1 MSSIC
6 QRHVG
11 LKELRLN
18 NFRSYPSL
26 SLKMDESLPPV
37 ILTGNNGAGKTN
49 ILEAIS
55 LLAPGKGLRSA
66 KLSEL
71 ARKEPVFSKEPTTNV
86 IPMPVQWAV
95 WAKTTTPSGE
105 WDLGTGCSSGQEH
118 RLVKVDGT
126 QLKNQAE
133 LGNYISILWLTPTM
147 DKLFSGDPA
156 SRRRFL
162 DRLVQTFIPEHASL
176 LSDYNYALK
185 QWNTLLREGNRDNS
199 WLSLLE
205 EKIACCGVAI
215 AADRKDVQMRLIQF
229 LSKEQA
235 EIPFPSAEMT
245 LQGVIE
251 NALDEMKALDVEI
264 FFKENLKKSRHLV
277 ADGGS
282 VSGIHTSD
290 FSILH
295 REKGIDASL
304 CSTGEQ
310 KALLISVILSQTK
323 ALMQEKGICPLLLL
337 DEVSAHLDIGRRE
350 ALFKLLCVLPAQVWM
365 TGTEPLAFA
374 SLSQEAQ
381 HFNIEHLTATE
392 RAVA

>member
-1 MSSIC
+1 
-6 QRHVG
+6 
-11 LKELRLN
+11 
-18 NFRSYPSL
+18 
-26 SLKMDESLPPV
+26 MDESLPPV
-37 ILTGNNGAGKTN
+37 VLTGNNGAGKTN

-95 WAKTTTPSGE
+95 WAKTITPSGE

-118 RLVKVDGT
+118 RQVKVDGT

-133 LGNYISILWLTPTM
+133 LGSYISILWLTPTM

-350 ALFKLLCVLPAQVWM
+350 ALFELLCALPAQVWM
-365 TGTEPLAFA
+365 TGTEPHAFS
-374 SLSQEAQ
+374 SLSQKAQ

>member
-11 LKELRLN
+11 LKELRLT

-37 ILTGNNGAGKTN
+37 VLTGNNGAGKTN

-71 ARKEPVFSKEPTTNV
+71 ARKEPVFSKEPITNV

-95 WAKTTTPSGE
+95 WAKTITPSGE

-118 RLVKVDGT
+118 RQVKVDGT

-133 LGNYISILWLTPTM
+133 LGSYISILWLTPTM

-350 ALFKLLCVLPAQVWM
+350 ALFELLCARPALVWM
-365 TGTEPLAFA
+365 TGTEPHAFS
-374 SLSQEAQ
+374 SLSQKAQ